1 MEYRDFMTDAAR
13 IFNDRNPKYGDM
25 RIGMERVAQIST
37 LLTGL
42 HLTAHD
48 VALVLHAV
56 KLSRLGGDRNNPDH
70 YVDGINY
77 LAFAGELITEEQKDP
92 YNVKMPMAASL
103 EDGIAEMAA
112 KLAPIK
118 PDTPQQDC

>member
-13 IFNDRNPKYGDM
+13 IFNERNPKYGDM
-25 RIGMERVAQIST
+25 RVGMERVAQIASLMT
-37 LLTGL
+37 SI

-56 KLSRLGGDRNNPDH
+56 KLARLGGDRSNPDH

-77 LAFAGELITEEQKDP
+77 LAFAGELITETVADTHSVGTAIK
-92 YNVKMPMAASL
+92 ASL
-103 EDGIAEMAA
+103 EDGAAEIAA
-112 KLAPIK
+112 KFAPK
-118 PDTPQQDC
+118 LND

>member
-25 RIGMERVAQIST
+25 RVGMERVAQIST
-37 LLTGL
+37 LLTGMR
-42 HLTAHD
+42 LTAHD

-56 KLSRLGGDRNNPDH
+56 KLSRLGGDRANPDH

-77 LAFAGELITEEQKDP
+77 LAFAGELITEQPEDQ
-92 YNVKMPMAASL
+92 YEVKMPMAKSL
-103 EDGIAEMAA
+103 DDGIAEMAA
-112 KLAPIK
+112 KLAPQK
-118 PDTPQQDC
+118 PEGDC